1 MEYFVYNVDEYQP
14 LAQGNKFA
22 PVSPFRMAVAGGSDS
37 GKTGMLLNL
46 LMGNKKAD
54 NKNGSRYILCNDV
67 VLFAKFPDEPKWK
80 IVQDF
85 YNELAN
91 PPDDADPGFYEDVS
105 FKVLPYSEIPDPD
118 EFDPIRSTVAVFED
132 LMHESKK
139 IQDKIA
145 QYFTHG
151 RHRNISSIYVVQRFF
166 ALSKTIRDNV
176 SYISLHRGG
185 GNLYDIKNILTRYR
199 ENSDHLA
206 STIDDLT
213 SKQEFIIFDLR
224 RSKTDPLSIR
234 IRWDRPLCIQDAN
247 NSMKLDDC
255 NNSTKLDDCNNSINI
270 VDTSAEPLVNLKKK
284 FQPLNKFSI
293 AGQEAI
299 AQAKRDGHLVEFARN
314 FPSPI
319 ERKKLLADGVVVKNS
334 DAWAKFVY
342 REAFD
347 IKNKDLGIRWRE
359 FDQARKGH
367 CPTIKIKECSAEST
381 PAIKKLEPDK
391 SSQSVR
397 YQELLDSRPL
407 NKKNYI
413 EGCKIL
419 TWLLSNDHI
428 DQKIYQVGIKELG
441 LPH

>member
-22 PVSPFRMAVAGGSDS
+22 PVSPFRMGVAGGSDS
-37 GKTGMLLNL
+37 HKTNMVINL
-46 LMGNKKAD
+46 LIGTKKKD
-54 NKNGSRYILCNDV
+54 KKNGSRYILCNDV

-91 PPDDADPGFYEDVS
+91 PPDDADPEFYEDVS
-105 FKVLPYSEIPDPD
+105 FKALPYSEIPDPD
-118 EFDPIRSTVAVFED
+118 EFDPIRSTVVVFED

-151 RHRNISSIYVVQRFF
+151 RHRNISPIYVAQRFF
-166 ALSKTIRDNV
+166 AIPKTIRDNLT
-176 SYISLHRGG
+176 YISLHRGG

-206 STIDDLT
+206 SNIDDLT

-247 NSMKLDDC
+247 NS
-255 NNSTKLDDCNNSINI
+255 TKLDDCNNDAEHRNSVSSINI
-270 VDTSAEPLVNLKKK
+270 VDTAEPSVNLKKK

-299 AQAKRDGHLVEFARN
+299 AQAKRDDHLVEFANN

-334 DAWAKFVY
+334 DVWAKFVY
-342 REAFD
+342 REAFN
-347 IKNKDLGIRWRE
+347 IKNKDLGIRWHE

-367 CPTIKIKECSAEST
+367 CPTIKIKEFSAEST
-381 PAIKKLEPDK
+381 PDK

-407 NKKNYI
+407 NKKEYI